1 MKKLFDLRFVIGIF
15 FLIVGLLLLIYHFTG
30 TVNSDMSSSV
40 NLWSGVIYTL
50 FGLFMIVISYT
61 SKVSE
66 DSE

>member
-1 MKKLFDLRFVIGIF
+1 MKKLFDLRFVIGVF

-40 NLWSGVIYTL
+40 NLWSGIIYTL

-61 SKVSE
+61 SKVSKDKE
-66 DSE
+66 